1 MNIVVSMSFAHGNRG
16 CFNGHFYEK

>member
-1 MNIVVSMSFAHGNRG
+1 MNIVVSMSIAHGNRG